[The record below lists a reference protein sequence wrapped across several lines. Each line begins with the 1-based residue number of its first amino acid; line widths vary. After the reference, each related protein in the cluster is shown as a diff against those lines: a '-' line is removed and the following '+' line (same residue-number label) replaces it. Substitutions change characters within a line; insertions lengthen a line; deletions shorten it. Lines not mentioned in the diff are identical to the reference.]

1 MKVLV
6 TGATGF
12 LGKYVVEELA
22 EQGYQVRA
30 FGRNLKAGRQLEGPL
45 VEFFAGDF
53 TREEEIF
60 AACEGVDAVVHA
72 GALSTIWGPWEQFY
86 QTNVVGTK
94 LVMEA
99 CRHFGVQRLVYIS
112 SPSVYAAPRDQ
123 LAIKEEAAP
132 QENELNFYIKSKLMA
147 ERIVRSYPQVPS
159 VILRPRGLFGIGDT
173 SIFPRILRLS
183 QKLAIPL
190 IRNGQQMMDMTC
202 VENVALAVR
211 LALEFPEAQGQVYN
225 ITNGESRSF
234 KDMLDEALD
243 SLQVRKR
250 YVKLPAAFLGL
261 LAQGFESFYRFFN
274 IEKEPPLTLYTYYL
288 MRYSQTLDISAAV
301 RDLGYQPKLTIS
313 EGIAKYVQHYRE
325 N

>member
-112 SPSVYAAPRDQ
+112 SPSVYAAARDQ
-123 LAIKEEAAP
+123 LAIKEEATP

-147 ERIVRSYPQVPS
+147 ERIVGSYPQVPS

-202 VENVALAVR
+202 VENVALAIR
-211 LALEFPEAQGQVYN
+211 LALEAKEAHGQIYN
-225 ITNGESRSF
+225 ITNGEPKTF
-234 KDMLDEALD
+234 KYLIETTLKGLGEPIRYRKIPAGLVAGVAY
-243 SLQVRKR
+243 SLEGV
-250 YVKLPAAFLGL
+250 
-261 LAQGFESFYRFFN
+261 YRFFHL
-274 IEKEPPLTLYTYYL
+274 KAEPPLTRYTYYL
-288 MRYSQTLDISAAV
+288 LRYSQTLDIQKAQTE
-301 RDLGYQPKLTIS
+301 LGYYPKMTIE
-313 EGIAKYVQHYRE
+313 EGIDNYVQHDQAH
-325 N
+325 